1 MYILM
6 LSFILSV
13 ILCCLPLWLRSLPS
27 VFSRGEEGK
36 RKDSRWKS
44 LRHQSWDW
52 NRLNAY
58 SNEFIINHHKSTYS
72 EWGKPRQARNAPIS
86 ATYIYIYVCRMY
98 TLYIVYSAPFCSI
111 VIYGDPQYFM
121 VLHRTPLCS
130 TILHRP
136 STAPIST
143 GTILRS
149 PCLRS
154 VKYQTAA
161 AAYIRL
167 TCQIMSYCDFL

>member
-1 MYILM
+1 MP
-6 LSFILSV
+6 LS
-13 ILCCLPLWLRSLPS
+13 PLL
-27 VFSRGEEGK
+27 
-36 RKDSRWKS
+36 
-44 LRHQSWDW
+44 
-52 NRLNAY
+52 
-58 SNEFIINHHKSTYS
+58 
-72 EWGKPRQARNAPIS
+72 
-86 ATYIYIYVCRMY
+86 IYVCRMY

-121 VLHRTPLCS
+121 VLHRAPLCS

-167 TCQIMSYCDFL
+167 IMSCCDFLQAITMIAIDCTYIIYTKLYIERSADTHAHTHIYIS